1 MTVIVITKDLGTG
14 YMPPERFKASFVKH
28 MAGKINYR
36 EVYRLTMRIRK
47 KRQTHSQEDQLLP
60 LVSQQIKLC

>member
-28 MAGKINYR
+28 MAGKINWISSSITP
-36 EVYRLTMRIRK
+36 VGF
-47 KRQTHSQEDQLLP
+47 D
-60 LVSQQIKLC
+60 